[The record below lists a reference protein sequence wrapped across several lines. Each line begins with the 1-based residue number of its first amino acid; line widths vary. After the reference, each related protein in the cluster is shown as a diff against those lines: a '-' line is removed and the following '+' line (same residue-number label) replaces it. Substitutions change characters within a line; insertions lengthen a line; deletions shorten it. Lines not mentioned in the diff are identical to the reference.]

1 MASVERKVSIDRLR
15 EILMLDQVDAG
26 NGMLFGT
33 ATAGK
38 AVPRTDTLT
47 LVIGVGGSGAAAV
60 AEAVRLADQRFIPE
74 YRNFVDFLVVDS
86 DVREIEQAG
95 KNGNVRTLCTST
107 SGQKYRMELKE
118 HKEHRPEFFRKFMP
132 IDYNILKINDYGASA
147 DRMTGKIKLYGMAK
161 DGCTTNDARFQ
172 EMIEELFH
180 GKWSVYKHLPVDIVI
195 LTSISGGTGSGTFMD
210 LAARAKQACR
220 MAGVAEVEV
229 YGYIMLPDTTE
240 HFANLGERRAVGY
253 QNGYAALKELE
264 SYMSIGFNRER
275 KEVIASAGPIE
286 NVTID
291 WTNMLF
297 DYPVLVSGDY
307 KKAVSMIAETVV
319 ASVGR
324 NSMSLNADKHSPA
337 SSARSTK
344 RRVRGMLMSVGVE
357 SSH

>member
-1 MASVERKVSIDRLR
+1 MAGVERKVSIDRLR

-60 AEAVRLADQRFIPE
+60 AEAVKLADQRFLPG

-95 KNGNVRTLCTST
+95 KNGNVRTLCTPT
-107 SGQKYRMELKE
+107 PGQIKWMVA
-118 HKEHRPEFFRKFMP
+118 EFFRKFMP
-132 IDYNILKINDYGASA
+132 IDYAMLKLDYPGASA

-180 GKWSVYKHLPVDIVI
+180 GKWSVCKHLPVDIVI

-210 LAARAKQACR
+210 LAARAKQVCR
-220 MAGVAEVEV
+220 MAEVAAVKV

-240 HFANLGERRAVGY
+240 HFADLGERRAVSY

-264 SYMSIGFNRER
+264 SYMSVGFNRER

-324 NSMSLNADKHSPA
+324 NSMSLN
-337 SSARSTK
+337 
-344 RRVRGMLMSVGVE
+344 G
-357 SSH
+357 